1 MRAPSASGASSA
13 GHRRTA
19 LLQRGWAIVVDG
31 LAALATFLIGVLM
44 LIICA
49 DIVFRNGFG
58 SSLPLVSEIGALLV
72 VLIVALQLAS
82 AIRADRLARVE
93 IVIGALAL
101 SAPRLAHILKAI
113 FALAGAFM
121 VGMIAWASVG
131 ILEKDLASNEFIGT
145 RGLGTLPTWPFRAL
159 IVIGMA
165 VAAMEFAVVAV
176 THFRDALAGED
187 TPHEPG

>member
-1 MRAPSASGASSA
+1 
-13 GHRRTA
+13 
-19 LLQRGWAIVVDG
+19 VVDG

-44 LIICA
+44 LIICS

-58 SSLPLVSEIGALLV
+58 SSLPLVSEIGGLLV

-82 AIRADRLARVE
+82 AVRADRLARVE
-93 IVIGALAL
+93 IIIRALAL
-101 SAPRLAHILKAI
+101 SAPRLAFVLKAL

-145 RGLGTLPTWPFRAL
+145 RGLGTMPTWPFRTL
-159 IVIGMA
+159 IMIGMA
-165 VAAMEFAVVAV
+165 VAAIEFVAV
-176 THFRDALAGED
+176 AFAHFKSALAGEEA
-187 TPHEPG
+187 PHEPR